1 MKNVSLFEVTSTYN
15 NALAAMYDM
24 EVEGLID
31 AQTFLDTMEG
41 LEGELTEKAKN
52 VAAYIRNTKAMAAQI
67 KDAEADMAKRRRSL
81 ENHAE
86 GLQNYLLTNMVASG
100 ITEIKSPWFDLK
112 VKKTPAAVKIVVG
125 TELPSEF
132 MTVKTT
138 EAPNKTAL
146 KAAMK
151 AGQEI
156 NGVSLVSG
164 QRLEIKQEQE

>member
-52 VAAYIRNTKAMAAQI
+52 VAAYIRNKLAMAAQI
-67 KDAEADMAKRRRSL
+67 DEAATEMAKRSKAL
-81 ENHAE
+81 KKHAE
-86 GLQNYLLTNMVASG
+86 NLKDYLLINMVAG
-100 ITEIKSPWFDLK
+100 GYTEINSPLFDLK

-156 NGVSLVSG
+156 DGVSLVSG
-164 QRLEIKQEQE
+164 QRLEIK

>member
-24 EVEGLID
+24 EVDGLID
-31 AQTFLDTMEG
+31 TQTFLDTMEG
-41 LEGELTEKAKN
+41 LEGELTEKATN
-52 VAAYIRNTKAMAAQI
+52 VAAYIRNKLATAAQI
-67 KDAEADMAKRRRSL
+67 DDAAKEMAKRSSALKKHALSL
-81 ENHAE
+81 QE
-86 GLQNYLLTNMVASG
+86 YLLINMLEVG
-100 ITEIKSPWFDLK
+100 INEINCPWFDLK

-146 KAAMK
+146 KAAIK
-151 AGQEI
+151 DGQEI
-156 NGVSLVSG
+156 DGVSLVSG
-164 QRLEIKQEQE
+164 QRLEIK